1 MIDYQ
6 QLCAQVCQLAQSTGQ
21 YLLHERQQV
30 GQVASQSKGIHD
42 YVTAFDKES
51 ERRIVSQLKTLLP
64 QSGFIAEEG
73 TAGQTGA
80 EPYIWIVDPLDG
92 TTNYIHGLP
101 VTCVSIGLYHN
112 QGNGAGKM
120 VMGVIYEIWAQECF
134 YAYEGG
140 SGAYCNGKP
149 IHVSQPATMNDALI
163 ATGFPYTNF
172 SRMRQ
177 YMELLEWT
185 MRNTHGVRR
194 LGSAAADLAY
204 VACGRVDGFYE
215 YDLKPYD
222 VAAGA
227 FIVQMAGG
235 CVCDF
240 SGGQDWLFGREIV
253 ASNANLFPELKQ
265 VVKEYLFI

>member
-1 MIDYQ
+1 MTDYLS
-6 QLCAQVCQLAQSTGQ
+6 LCQQVCDLARSVGQ
-21 YLLHERQQV
+21 YLREERLKIHSV
-30 GQVASQSKGIHD
+30 SSESKGIHD

-51 ERRIVSQLKTLLP
+51 ERRIVSRLQQLLHE
-64 QSGFIAEEG
+64 SGFIAEEG
-73 TAGQTGA
+73 TAGNTGS
-80 EPYIWIVDPLDG
+80 EPYLWIVDPLDG

-101 VTCVSIGLYHN
+101 ITCVSIGLYQPDGH
-112 QGNGAGKM
+112 GKGRM
-120 VMGVIYEIWAQECF
+120 VMGVVYELWADECF
-134 YAYEGG
+134 YACDGVD
-140 SGAYCNGKP
+140 GAFLNGHP
-149 IHVSQPATMNDALI
+149 ISVTTVSQMNDSLI

-177 YMELLEWT
+177 YMDFLEWT

-227 FIVQMAGG
+227 YLVEKAGG
-235 CVCDF
+235 RISDF
-240 SGGQDWLFGREIV
+240 SAGDNWLFGREMV
-253 ASNANLFPELKQ
+253 AANAALFPQLIAQ
-265 VVKEYLFI
+265 VKHFLD

>member
-1 MIDYQ
+1 MPNYPF
-6 QLCAQVCQLAQSTGQ
+6 LCQQVCDLARSVGQ
-21 YLLHERQQV
+21 YLREERLKINTV
-30 GQVASQSKGIHD
+30 SSESKGIHD

-51 ERRIVSQLKTLLP
+51 ERRIVGRLQQLLP
-64 QSGFIAEEG
+64 ESGFIAEEG
-73 TAGQTGA
+73 TAGNTGS
-80 EPYIWIVDPLDG
+80 EPYLWIVDPLDG

-101 VTCVSIGLYHN
+101 ITCVSIGLY
-112 QGNGAGKM
+112 QPSPDGGGRM
-120 VMGVIYEIWAQECF
+120 VMGVIYELWADECF
-134 YAYEGG
+134 YACQGVD
-140 SGAYCNGKP
+140 GAYLNGQP
-149 IHVSQPATMNDALI
+149 IHVTTAAQMNDSLI

-177 YMELLEWT
+177 YMEFLEWT

-227 FIVQMAGG
+227 YLVEKAGG
-235 CVCDF
+235 CISDF
-240 SGGQDWLFGREIV
+240 SGGNNWLFGREMV
-253 ASNANLFPELKQ
+253 AANQHLFPALIGE
-265 VVKEYLFI
+265 VKRFLNQ

>member
-1 MIDYQ
+1 M
-6 QLCAQVCQLAQSTGQ
+6 LSTLTPQVCALARSVGD
-21 YLLHERQQV
+21 YLRTERLNLNAV
-30 GQVASQSKGIHD
+30 NSESKGIHD

-51 ERRIVSQLKTLLP
+51 ERRIVACLQDLLP
-64 QSGFIAEEG
+64 ESGFIAEEG
-73 TAGQTGA
+73 TAGHSGH
-80 EPYIWIVDPLDG
+80 EPYLWIVDPLDG

-101 VTCVSIGLYHN
+101 VTCVSIGLWQNY
-112 QGNGAGKM
+112 GDGRGRM
-120 VMGVIYEIWAQECF
+120 VMGVIYELWAQECF

-140 SGAYCNGKP
+140 GGAFLNGRR
-149 IHVSQPATMNDALI
+149 IHVSQPAHMNDSLI

-172 SRMRQ
+172 SRMSQ
-177 YMELLEWT
+177 YMHLLEWT

-227 FIVQMAGG
+227 FIVQQAGG
-235 CVCDF
+235 RVCDF
-240 SGGQDWLFGREIV
+240 SGGDNWLFGREIV
-253 ASNANLFPELKQ
+253 AANANLFTELSQ
-265 VVKEYLFI
+265 VISSYLA